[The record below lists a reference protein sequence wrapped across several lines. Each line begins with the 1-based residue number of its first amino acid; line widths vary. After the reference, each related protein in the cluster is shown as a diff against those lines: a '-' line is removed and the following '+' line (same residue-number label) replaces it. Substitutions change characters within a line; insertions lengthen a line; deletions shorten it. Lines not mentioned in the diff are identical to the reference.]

1 MIKYVIL
8 IPSFN
13 DWECL
18 NLLIPKIDQVL
29 KNTNENVDV
38 LIVNDGSTKKN
49 HLVFKKISHLKKI
62 EVLNLR
68 KNVKAQIAIAT
79 GLNFLKKEKF
89 QGGIIVMDADGQDDP
104 EYLIDIFKE
113 SKKNPERTITINR
126 SKRDDELPFK
136 ILYQMYL
143 FLLFLL
149 TFKYLKFGVYSYLHS
164 SSLDKILSTNDIHL
178 AYAASLAKHFKNK
191 NVIFAPRK
199 KRILGESQNNY
210 KSLTHYALKI
220 ISVFRNQVLINSI
233 VLVFISFLL
242 SKLITSSALF
252 LFILLGL
259 LFFNVIIFLLAY
271 QINKSHLV
279 NDTLKNIENIENL
292 RNELLK

>member
-29 KNTNENVDV
+29 KNTNKNVDV

-49 HLVFKKISHLKKI
+49 NLVFKKMSHLKKI

-252 LFILLGL
+252 LFILLAL

-292 RNELLK
+292 RNELL

>member
-18 NLLIPKIDQVL
+18 NLLIPKIDQAL
-29 KNTNENVDV
+29 KNTNEEVDV

-49 HLVFKKISHLKKI
+49 NLVFKKMSHLKKI

-104 EYLIDIFKE
+104 KYLIDIFKE

-126 SKRDDELPFK
+126 TKRDDELPFK

-143 FLLFLL
+143 FLSFLL

-242 SKLITSSALF
+242 SKLIASSALF
-252 LFILLGL
+252 LFILLAL

-271 QINKSHLV
+271 QMNKSHVV

-292 RNELLK
+292 RNELL

>member
-18 NLLIPKIDQVL
+18 NLLIPKIDQAL

-49 HLVFKKISHLKKI
+49 NLIFNKISRLKKI

-68 KNVKAQIAIAT
+68 NNVKAQIAIAT

-104 EYLIDIFKE
+104 EYLVDIIKQ

-126 SKRDDELPFK
+126 TKRDDELLFK

-143 FLLFLL
+143 FLSFLL

-252 LFILLGL
+252 LFILLAL

-279 NDTLKNIENIENL
+279 KDTLMNVGNVENL
-292 RNELLK
+292 RNKLL

>member
-49 HLVFKKISHLKKI
+49 NLVFKKMSHLKKI

-143 FLLFLL
+143 FLSFLL

-178 AYAASLAKHFKNK
+178 AYAASLEKHFKNK

-252 LFILLGL
+252 LFILLAL

-271 QINKSHLV
+271 QINKSHVV

-292 RNELLK
+292 RNELL

>member
-18 NLLIPKIDQVL
+18 NLLIPKIDQAL

-49 HLVFKKISHLKKI
+49 NLVFKKMSHLKKI

-104 EYLIDIFKE
+104 EYLVDIFKE

-126 SKRDDELPFK
+126 TKREDELKFK
-136 ILYQMYL
+136 IFYQMYL
-143 FLLFLL
+143 FLSFLL

-220 ISVFRNQVLINSI
+220 ISVFRNQVLVNSI

-242 SKLITSSALF
+242 SKFITSSIFF
-252 LFILLGL
+252 LFILLAL

-279 NDTLKNIENIENL
+279 NDTLKNI
-292 RNELLK
+292 

>member
-1 MIKYVIL
+1 MIKYVII
-8 IPSFN
+8 IPCFN

-18 NLLIPKIDQVL
+18 NLLIPKIDQAL
-29 KNTNENVDV
+29 KNTNEEVDV
-38 LIVNDGSTKKN
+38 LIINDGSTKKN
-49 HLVFKKISHLKKI
+49 NLVFEKMSHLKKI

-126 SKRDDELPFK
+126 TKRDDELPFK

-143 FLLFLL
+143 FLSFLL

-252 LFILLGL
+252 LFILLAL

-279 NDTLKNIENIENL
+279 NDTFKNIENIENL
-292 RNELLK
+292 RNELL

>member
-18 NLLIPKIDQVL
+18 NLLIPKIDQAL
-29 KNTNENVDV
+29 ENTNENVDV

-49 HLVFKKISHLKKI
+49 NLVFKKMIHLKKI
-62 EVLNLR
+62 EVLNL
-68 KNVKAQIAIAT
+68 KNNVKAQMAIAT
-79 GLNFLKKEKF
+79 GINFLKKEKF

-104 EYLIDIFKE
+104 EYLVNIIKE
-113 SKKNPERTITINR
+113 SKKNPERTITVNR
-126 SKRDDELPFK
+126 TKREDELKFK
-136 ILYQMYL
+136 IFYQMYL
-143 FLLFLL
+143 FLSFFV
-149 TFKYLKFGVYSYLHS
+149 TFKYIKFGVYSYLHS

-178 AYAASLAKHFKNK
+178 AYAASLEKHFKNK

-220 ISVFRNQVLINSI
+220 ISVFRNQVLVNSI
-233 VLVFISFLL
+233 ILVFISFLF
-242 SKLITSSALF
+242 SKFITSPTFF
-252 LFILLGL
+252 LFILLPL
-259 LFFNVIIFLLAY
+259 IFFNIIIFLLAY

-279 NDTLKNIENIENL
+279 KDNLTNIENIENL
-292 RNELLK
+292 RN

>member
-13 DWECL
+13 NWECL
-18 NLLIPKIDQVL
+18 NLLIPKIDQAL
-29 KNTNENVDV
+29 KNTNEEVDV

-49 HLVFKKISHLKKI
+49 NLVFKKMSHLKKI

-104 EYLIDIFKE
+104 EYLVDIFKE

-126 SKRDDELPFK
+126 TKREDELKFK
-136 ILYQMYL
+136 IFYQMYL
-143 FLLFLL
+143 FLSFLL

-164 SSLDKILSTNDIHL
+164 SSLGKILSTNDIHL

-210 KSLTHYALKI
+210 KSLIHYALKI
-220 ISVFRNQVLINSI
+220 ISVFRNQVLANSM

-242 SKLITSSALF
+242 SKFIISSIFF
-252 LFILLGL
+252 LFILLVL
-259 LFFNVIIFLLAY
+259 LFLNVTIFLLAY
-271 QINKSHLV
+271 QINKSHIV
-279 NDTLKNIENIENL
+279 KNTLTNVENVENL
-292 RNELLK
+292 RNEHL

>member
-18 NLLIPKIDQVL
+18 NLLIPKNDQAL

-49 HLVFKKISHLKKI
+49 NLVFKKMSRLKKI
-62 EVLNLR
+62 EVLNL
-68 KNVKAQIAIAT
+68 KNNVKAQIAIAT
-79 GLNFLKKEKF
+79 GLNFLRKEQFK
-89 QGGIIVMDADGQDDP
+89 GGIIVMDADGQDDP
-104 EYLIDIFKE
+104 EYLVDIIKQ
-113 SKKNPERTITINR
+113 SKQNPERTITINR
-126 SKRDDELPFK
+126 TKRDDELLFK

-143 FLLFLL
+143 FLSFLL

-191 NVIFAPRK
+191 NVIFAPGK

-252 LFILLGL
+252 LFILLAL

-292 RNELLK
+292 RNELL

>member
-18 NLLIPKIDQVL
+18 NLLIPKIDQAL

-49 HLVFKKISHLKKI
+49 NLVFKKMSHLKKI

-126 SKRDDELPFK
+126 TKRDDALSFK

-143 FLLFLL
+143 FLSFLL

-252 LFILLGL
+252 LFILLAL

-271 QINKSHLV
+271 QINKSHVV
-279 NDTLKNIENIENL
+279 NDTLKNMENIENVG
-292 RNELLK
+292 NELL

>member
-18 NLLIPKIDQVL
+18 NLLIPKIDQAL

-49 HLVFKKISHLKKI
+49 NLVFKKMSHLKKI

-113 SKKNPERTITINR
+113 SKKNPEKTITINR
-126 SKRDDELPFK
+126 TKRDDELLFK

-143 FLLFLL
+143 FLSFLL

-233 VLVFISFLL
+233 ALVFISFLL

-252 LFILLGL
+252 LFILLAL

-271 QINKSHLV
+271 QINKSHLA

-292 RNELLK
+292 RNELL

>member
-8 IPSFN
+8 IPCFN

-18 NLLIPKIDQVL
+18 NLLIPKIDQAL
-29 KNTNENVDV
+29 KNTNEEVDV
-38 LIVNDGSTKKN
+38 LIINDGSTKKN
-49 HLVFKKISHLKKI
+49 NLVFKKIAHLKKI
-62 EVLNLR
+62 DVLNL
-68 KNVKAQIAIAT
+68 KNNVKAQIAIAT

-104 EYLIDIFKE
+104 EHLVDIIQE

-126 SKRDDELPFK
+126 TKRDDELLFR

-143 FLLFLL
+143 FLSFVL

-199 KRILGESQNNY
+199 KRILGQSQNNY

-242 SKLITSSALF
+242 SKLIASSALF
-252 LFILLGL
+252 LFILLAL

-292 RNELLK
+292 RNELL

>member
-49 HLVFKKISHLKKI
+49 NLVFKKMSHLKKI

-104 EYLIDIFKE
+104 KYLIDIFKE

-126 SKRDDELPFK
+126 TKRDDELPFK

-143 FLLFLL
+143 FLSFLL

-252 LFILLGL
+252 LFILLAL

-271 QINKSHLV
+271 QINKSHVV

-292 RNELLK
+292 RNELL

>member
-18 NLLIPKIDQVL
+18 NLLIPKIDQAL

-49 HLVFKKISHLKKI
+49 NLVFKKIVHLKKI
-62 EVLNLR
+62 EVLNL
-68 KNVKAQIAIAT
+68 KNNVKAQIAIAT

-126 SKRDDELPFK
+126 TKRDDELPFK

-143 FLLFLL
+143 FLSFLL

-252 LFILLGL
+252 LFILLAL

-292 RNELLK
+292 RNELL

>member
-18 NLLIPKIDQVL
+18 NLLIPKIDQAL

-49 HLVFKKISHLKKI
+49 NLVFKKMSSLKKI
-62 EVLNLR
+62 EVLNL
-68 KNVKAQIAIAT
+68 KNNVKAQIAIAT
-79 GLNFLKKEKF
+79 GLNFLRKEQFK
-89 QGGIIVMDADGQDDP
+89 GGIIIMDADGQDDP
-104 EYLIDIFKE
+104 AYLVDMIKE

-126 SKRDDELPFK
+126 TKRDDELLFK

-178 AYAASLAKHFKNK
+178 AYAASLAKHFKNR

-199 KRILGESQNNY
+199 KRILGQSQNNY

-220 ISVFRNQVLINSI
+220 ISVFRNQVLINSM

-242 SKLITSSALF
+242 SKFITSSIFF
-252 LFILLGL
+252 LFILLVL
-259 LFFNVIIFLLAY
+259 LFFNVTIFLLPY
-271 QINKSHLV
+271 QINKSHIV
-279 NDTLKNIENIENL
+279 KNTLTNVENIENL
-292 RNELLK
+292 RNEHL

>member
-49 HLVFKKISHLKKI
+49 NLVFKKMSRLKKI
-62 EVLNLR
+62 DVLNL
-68 KNVKAQIAIAT
+68 KNNVKAQIAIAT

-104 EYLIDIFKE
+104 EYLINIIEE
-113 SKKNPERTITINR
+113 SKKNPEKTITINR
-126 SKRDDELPFK
+126 TKRDDELPFK

-143 FLLFLL
+143 FLSFLL

-252 LFILLGL
+252 LFILLAL

-292 RNELLK
+292 RNELL

>member
-1 MIKYVIL
+1 MTKYVIL

-18 NLLIPKIDQVL
+18 NLLIPKIDQAL
-29 KNTNENVDV
+29 KDIDEHVDV

-49 HLVFKKISHLKKI
+49 NLLFKKMHRLKKV
-62 EVLNLR
+62 EVLNL
-68 KNVKAQIAIAT
+68 KNNVKAQIAIAT
-79 GLNFLKKEKF
+79 GLNFLRKEKF

-104 EYLIDIFKE
+104 EYLINIIEK
-113 SKKNPERTITINR
+113 SKKNPEETITINR
-126 SKRDDELPFK
+126 TKRDDELLFK

-143 FLLFLL
+143 FLSFLL

-164 SSLDKILSTNDIHL
+164 NSLDKILSTNDIYL

-252 LFILLGL
+252 LFILLAL

-271 QINKSHLV
+271 QINKSHVV

-292 RNELLK
+292 RNELL

>member
-18 NLLIPKIDQVL
+18 NLLIPKIDHAL

-49 HLVFKKISHLKKI
+49 NLVFKNMFHLKKI

-68 KNVKAQIAIAT
+68 NNVKAQIAIAT

-89 QGGIIVMDADGQDDP
+89 QGGIIVMDGDGQDDP
-104 EYLIDIFKE
+104 AHLVDLIKE
-113 SKKNPERTITINR
+113 SKKKPERTITVNR
-126 SKRDDELPFK
+126 TKREDELLFK
-136 ILYQMYL
+136 VSYQTYL

-149 TFKYLKFGVYSYLHS
+149 TFKYLKFGVFSYLHS

-242 SKLITSSALF
+242 SNLITSSLLF
-252 LFILLGL
+252 LFILLAL

-292 RNELLK
+292 RNELL